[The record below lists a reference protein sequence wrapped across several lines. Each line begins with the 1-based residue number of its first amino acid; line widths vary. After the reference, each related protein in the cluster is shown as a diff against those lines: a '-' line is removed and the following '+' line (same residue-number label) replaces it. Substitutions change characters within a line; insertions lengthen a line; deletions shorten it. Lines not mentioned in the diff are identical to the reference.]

1 MCVRDD
7 SKAFGP
13 ERVFISCQTQRKA
26 ATVVEKQREE
36 EMKVVK
42 ERPAALKLEL
52 QAEVEDEE
60 VSIFILRLF

>member
-1 MCVRDD
+1 MRDG

-13 ERVFISCQTQRKA
+13 DRVFISCQTQKKA
-26 ATVVEKQREE
+26 ATEVEKQTEE

-42 ERPAALKLEL
+42 DHPAALKLEL
-52 QAEVEDEE
+52 QAEVEDEK